1 MNHLARLA
9 RSLRSP
15 HGAPSV
21 IVPPTVPADARQASV
36 LILLTDEADPRITL
50 TERAAGLRDHA
61 GQVSFPGG
69 AVEADDAT
77 PIATALRESSEEVG
91 LASTEVSVLG
101 TLRRAWVPVSGFA
114 VTPVV
119 ATWAGHRRLDSADP
133 REVAAVHS
141 IEMSTLA
148 DPANRVSSRH
158 WSGHVG
164 PAFVVGDLFIW
175 GFTAHLLSWVLDLGE
190 WSVSWDASHEV
201 DVPARFERDV
211 RTD

>member
-9 RSLRSP
+9 ASLQSP
-15 HGAPSV
+15 HGAPTV
-21 IVPPTVPADARQASV
+21 IVPPTVPADARQAAV
-36 LILLTDEADPRITL
+36 LILLSDEADPRVTL

-69 AVEADDAT
+69 AVEAGDET
-77 PIATALRESSEEVG
+77 PIATALRESNEEVG
-91 LASTEVSVLG
+91 LPLGEVVVLG
-101 TLRRAWVPVSGFA
+101 TLRKAWVPVSGFA

-119 ATWAGHRRLDSADP
+119 ATWAGTRPLASADP
-133 REVAAVHS
+133 REVAAVHA

-164 PAFVVGDLFIW
+164 PAFVVGDLFVW

-190 WSVSWDASHEV
+190 WSVPWDASREV
-201 DVPARFERDV
+201 EVPARFERDV